1 MSTHKKYATKRIGAR
16 FGTAIV
22 VGHVPLSNLW
32 RMRCDCGAEYEIR
45 AETAKTSGGG
55 CNTCSP
61 HRPLKDFNH
70 EASTLK
76 HASTS
81 TLARMALKGS
91 DACLVEI
98 IRRATR
104 RA

>member
-22 VGHVPLSNLW
+22 IGHVPLSNLW
-32 RMRCDCGAEYEIR
+32 KMRCDCGAEYEIR
-45 AETAKTSGGG
+45 ADTAKSSGGG
-55 CNTCSP
+55 CATCSP
-61 HRPLKDFNH
+61 HRRVKDFNF
-70 EASTLK
+70 EAKTLK
-76 HASTS
+76 NASTS
-81 TLARMALKGS
+81 ALARMAINGS

-98 IRRATR
+98 VRRATR